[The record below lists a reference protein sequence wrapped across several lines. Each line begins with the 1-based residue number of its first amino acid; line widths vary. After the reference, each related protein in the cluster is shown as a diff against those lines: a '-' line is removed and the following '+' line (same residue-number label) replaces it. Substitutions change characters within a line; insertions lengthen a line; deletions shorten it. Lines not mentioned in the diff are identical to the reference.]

1 MDISIFTVGSVT
13 TAETE
18 ELDSKI
24 MREYFR
30 GMFRPMALLADD
42 LEEFGCVNS
51 HILSHE
57 YGYVKG
63 DDLISEVEGPRGDVE
78 SMQAS
83 LRQASRNS
91 DVIVIAF
98 MKKENEMVVKPVW
111 EDVVDN
117 IKSSQIWGL
126 SAPKTAQEWLISEDL
141 KATGCEVIVY
151 DKVGPALVSKEF
163 KQKILS
169 LVESR

>member
-18 ELDSKI
+18 DLDSKI
-24 MREYFR
+24 MKEYFR
-30 GMFRPMALLADD
+30 GMFRPMALFADD
-42 LEEFGCVNS
+42 LEEFGCVNI

-63 DDLISEVEGPRGDVE
+63 DDLISEIKGPRGDVE

-91 DVIVIAF
+91 DVIVIAL
-98 MKKENEMVVKPVW
+98 MKEEYERVVKPVW
-111 EDVVDN
+111 EDVIEN
-117 IKSSQIWGL
+117 IRSSQIWGL

-141 KATGCEVIVY
+141 KGAGCKVIVY
-151 DKVGPALVSKEF
+151 DKIGPALVSKEF
-163 KQKILS
+163 KQNVLS
-169 LVESR
+169 LVKSR

>member
-18 ELDSKI
+18 DLDSKI

-42 LEEFGCVNS
+42 VEEFGCVS
-51 HILSHE
+51 CHILSHE

-63 DDLISEVEGPRGDVE
+63 DDLISEVEGPKGDVE

-98 MKKENEMVVKPVW
+98 MKEEYEMVVKPVW
-111 EDVVDN
+111 
-117 IKSSQIWGL
+117 GM
-126 SAPKTAQEWLISEDL
+126 
-141 KATGCEVIVY
+141 
-151 DKVGPALVSKEF
+151 
-163 KQKILS
+163 
-169 LVESR
+169 